1 MQMTILI
8 DTSLQLELTD
18 PKHAQ
23 GLFEAVSANK
33 EHLSKF
39 LSWVG
44 DMQSAEDFA
53 NYIDHCQQLYQQGNE
68 VSFVILDDD
77 EVIGRIGL
85 HHMNL
90 RNKNAEIG
98 YWLIKSAE
106 GKGII
111 TRSCEALID
120 YGFEKLGLQRIAIK
134 AAVENER
141 SQAIPRKLGFVREGL
156 LRQAE
161 LVNDQFLDLVLYS
174 ILRDE
179 WKHSI
184 HDS

>member
-8 DTSLQLELTD
+8 DKSLRLELTD
-18 PKHAQ
+18 QKHAY
-23 GLFEAVSANK
+23 GLLKAVSANR

-44 DMQSAEDFA
+44 NMQSVNDFA
-53 NYIDHCQQLYQQGNE
+53 NYINNCHQLYQQGNE
-68 VSFVILDDD
+68 VSFVIISGD

-90 RNKNAEIG
+90 QNKNAEIG

-134 AAVENER
+134 AAIENER
-141 SQAIPRKLGFVREGL
+141 SQAIPQNLGFVREGI
-156 LRQAE
+156 LRHAE
-161 LVNDQFLDLVLYS
+161 LVNDQFLDLILYS